1 MSCAIRFP
9 AVPER
14 LGLGVGMDLPW
25 GDDIGFER
33 HPQAGDTITA
43 KVKRFLARYGSAFEY
58 LFFAFQPKNRNRLQ
72 IGDYLRAYDTL
83 FEAAAAIPKRALHHT
98 ILNMGS
104 SENGDQRQVLD
115 FTNQLIERY
124 GFLWVVEDLGIWSLA
139 GKPLPYPLPPLLT
152 DAGLAASISNV
163 RRCQDGL
170 SVPLCVEFPGFTE
183 GATFFLGQLDA
194 YDFFRA
200 IAEETDSPVTIDLGH
215 VLSYQWLRRRTGDR
229 MFEGLERLPLAHC
242 FEMHLSGCQ
251 ITGGEFRDLH
261 HGVLLDEQLALLEHL
276 LPRCPNL
283 RSITYEDPKYTDD
296 GVLLAKAIPNYER
309 LRQIAAQWRKERQSD
324 NQA

>member
-1 MSCAIRFP
+1 M
-9 AVPER
+9 
-14 LGLGVGMDLPW
+14 
-25 GDDIGFER
+25 
-33 HPQAGDTITA
+33 
-43 KVKRFLARYGSAFEY
+43 
-58 LFFAFQPKNRNRLQ
+58 
-72 IGDYLRAYDTL
+72 
-83 FEAAAAIPKRALHHT
+83 
-98 ILNMGS
+98 
-104 SENGDQRQVLD
+104 
-115 FTNQLIERY
+115 
-124 GFLWVVEDLGIWSLA
+124 
-139 GKPLPYPLPPLLT
+139 
-152 DAGLAASISNV
+152 
-163 RRCQDGL
+163 
-170 SVPLCVEFPGFTE
+170 
-183 GATFFLGQLDA
+183 GQLDA

-251 ITGGEFRDLH
+251 ITGGKFRDLH